1 MTEQNLRLGIIL
13 MIATSFVFALQDGLS
28 RHLGASYSIYT
39 VVMVRFWFF
48 AVFAAAMAM
57 RAPGGLA
64 AAIRTRSPLIQI
76 LRGILL
82 AAEIVVMVNGFV
94 LLGLVE
100 SHAVFTSY
108 PLLVAAL
115 SGPVLR
121 EKVGWRRWTAI
132 VIGFVG
138 MMIIL
143 QPGVQAF
150 SPAALLPLAAA
161 TMFALYGLLTRLVAR
176 VDSANVSFFWTG
188 LVGAIAMT
196 PLGLW
201 HWEHLAPVD
210 WGWLLALCVAS
221 MASHYML
228 IRAYAVAEA
237 SAIQPFSFLQLVF
250 VTILGVTLFG
260 EVLKLNVVI
269 GTIVVVGAGLFTLWR
284 ARVKGQDVP
293 PPPERA

>member
-1 MTEQNLRLGIIL
+1 MSDTRDNLRGIVLMLLAMGGFAIEDMFVKWAAQDLPTGQILLLLGIFG
-13 MIATSFVFALQDGLS
+13 TPVFALMA
-28 RHLGASYSIYT
+28 RHQGGSFWTRDLLHPAVMWRNIGEMVGTFGFITALALTELTTATAIFQASPLAVTLGAAL
-39 VVMVRFWFF
+39 F
-48 AVFAAAMAM
+48 
-57 RAPGGLA
+57 
-64 AAIRTRSPLIQI
+64 
-76 LRGILL
+76 
-82 AAEIVVMVNGFV
+82 
-94 LLGLVE
+94 LG
-100 SHAVFTSY
+100 
-108 PLLVAAL
+108 
-115 SGPVLR
+115 